1 MWLNSLPGDGAMQ
14 DMADSVPIVIFLGG
28 EYGTGPSSDWAVT
41 PTLQVDTPIA
51 VDDNHASGIASYV
64 QRRLLA

>member
-1 MWLNSLPGDGAMQ
+1 MQLNFLHGDGAMQ
-14 DMADSVPIVIFLGG
+14 DMADSVPTVILVGG
-28 EYGTGPSSDWAVT
+28 EYSTGPSSDWAVT